1 MNSPCQNELVQT
13 NEVSWLKCQNENLS
27 DEEVVRMIYPLGTL
41 NKCGYYD
48 WYLMKFQNGRFSNVK
63 IVNQKTKEIEEG
75 KAGVFIEGIRGSYS
89 NVVGL
94 PIYNVK
100 KMLDS
105 INKE

>member
-1 MNSPCQNELVQT
+1 MHCKDGSSRNRSLGLNINLNCAKSKLIYTLEERNLNTCLT
-13 NEVSWLKCQNENLS
+13 NENSVATGEPMDKAGAYGIQ
-27 DEEVVRMIYPLGTL
+27 
-41 NKCGYYD
+41 
-48 WYLMKFQNGRFSNVK
+48 
-63 IVNQKTKEIEEG
+63 G